1 MGQTSTE
8 RSFCRKIFTELHNYR
23 NGMLRK
29 TKEDIFNSAG
39 EIDGVIRIYELL
51 LEESRGLSDHVMQ
64 ECMKTESLLMFLYGK
79 WNDMPVE
86 MDCCLEE
93 AVLQF
98 LNELN
103 ESAA

>member
-1 MGQTSTE
+1 
-8 RSFCRKIFTELHNYR
+8 
-23 NGMLRK
+23 
-29 TKEDIFNSAG
+29 
-39 EIDGVIRIYELL
+39 
-51 LEESRGLSDHVMQ
+51 
-64 ECMKTESLLMFLYGK
+64 MKTDSLLMFLYGK